1 MRRHYRCQAHSGEVR
16 CTGERATW
24 LCTAGGSITRLCEA
38 CHHDAGCC
46 RQASELSRAGEKWGN

>member
-38 CHHDAGCC
+38 CHFYNGHDANCC
-46 RQASELSRAGEKWGN
+46 TAAEVARTR